1 MAVTDAPD
9 PVRGPARPPSGPD
22 LPFDLVHRGGLRVTA
37 PMTTAKRKRRALSA
51 DRIAAEAM
59 ALVDEGGIDALSFR
73 SLAAR
78 LKCQAMSLYHYYPSK
93 QHLIDALVSICLA
106 ETPVPGPDLVF
117 RARLHEFCLRYRAT
131 ALRHPGFAQ
140 ILTTHRL
147 NHRDG
152 LAWLDACVRM
162 FDQPGCRLTK
172 ERTATIFRVLSYFIT
187 GAAVDEALG
196 YAKGP
201 SAAVP
206 VPADEA
212 KRDFPA
218 ILGIGAYFG
227 KENHLGF
234 YEEGLAVILD
244 WIEAEI
250 AAA

>member
-1 MAVTDAPD
+1 MSTRAP
-9 PVRGPARPPSGPD
+9 
-22 LPFDLVHRGGLRVTA
+22 
-37 PMTTAKRKRRALSA
+37 KRKRNPLSA
-51 DRIAAEAM
+51 ERIAAEAM

-73 SLAAR
+73 TLAAR
-78 LKCQAMSLYHYYPSK
+78 LNCQAMSLYHYYPSK

-106 ETPVPGPDLVF
+106 ETPVPEPDMPF

-162 FDQPGCRLTK
+162 FDVHDAKVST
-172 ERTATIFRVLSYFIT
+172 ERKATLFRVLSYFIT

-201 SAAVP
+201 SAAEP
-206 VPADEA
+206 VPGDEA

-227 KENHLGF
+227 KENHLAF
-234 YEEGLAVILD
+234 YEEGLRVILD

-250 AAA
+250 TCTISNPPAG

>member
-1 MAVTDAPD
+1 
-9 PVRGPARPPSGPD
+9 
-22 LPFDLVHRGGLRVTA
+22 
-37 PMTTAKRKRRALSA
+37 
-51 DRIAAEAM
+51 
-59 ALVDEGGIDALSFR
+59 
-73 SLAAR
+73 
-78 LKCQAMSLYHYYPSK
+78 
-93 QHLIDALVSICLA
+93 
-106 ETPVPGPDLVF
+106 
-117 RARLHEFCLRYRAT
+117 
-131 ALRHPGFAQ
+131 
-140 ILTTHRL
+140 
-147 NHRDG
+147 
-152 LAWLDACVRM
+152 M

-172 ERTATIFRVLSYFIT
+172 ERTATLFRVLSYFIT

-206 VPADEA
+206 VPPDEA